1 MKTEDAGGAF
11 HAERGPG
18 WVRLEDRSRW
28 EELVLPEDSRRLLRS
43 ISADLRARDRAASQ
57 GAKRLD
63 GRSPGLKLLF
73 TGERGTGKKMASRIL
88 AAELDRAVFSVD
100 LASVLSQ
107 DSVETEHRLERI
119 FATAD
124 GSQAI
129 LYFSDVEAWFGKRSP
144 VSDDGW
150 TSMAVS
156 QLVRRI
162 EGYRGVV
169 VFATALMSE
178 IDDELIGRVDYL
190 VDFPFPDEEAR
201 KNIWRLLLPAEA
213 RVNDRDLEFLAS
225 SFQLPG
231 GAIRDCCAAA
241 AAAATHAGVAL
252 DMRHIVQ
259 AVEEAYV
266 GRIQGARTRE
276 ALERFHR
283 GTWVNEPPATTP
295 EAGAAPTRA
304 VPRARPIP
312 ARPLPGLRDR
322 RPVLLAAV
330 VAVVV
335 AAVVGFLIAHGSS
348 APASSAPALDQHASA
363 GLLQVSF
370 PSGWQRRSPPGTPQ
384 LALKD
389 ELALAPKGSAGGVL
403 VIGRTDTTDRTLLP
417 QSILAALSSTPTAQI
432 VSLRGAQFDRYL
444 NLPARGVSGRESVYA
459 LPTTVGTVL
468 GVCLQGSGGTSF
480 ASTCERIVGSIRLA
494 SGSVLGIGPSA
505 SYASGLS
512 AAITQLNAARSA
524 PASQLRNARVPATQA
539 TAAAALASAYV
550 NAASA
555 VTRLQAGTAQSANLA
570 VASALRSTGNAYA
583 ALGHAAASSDAT
595 GYASATKSVTLAQSA
610 LSAAFSQLAKLGY
623 AVG

>member
-28 EELVLPEDSRRLLRS
+28 EELVLPEESRRLLRS
-43 ISADLRARDRAASQ
+43 ISADLRVRDRAVAK

-73 TGERGTGKKMASRIL
+73 AGEQGTGKKMASRIL

-107 DSVETEHRLERI
+107 DSVETEHRLERV

-144 VSDDGW
+144 ASDDGW

-162 EGYRGVV
+162 EAYRGVV
-169 VFATALMSE
+169 VFATALLSE

-201 KNIWRLLLPAEA
+201 KNIWRLLLPPEA
-213 RVNDRDLEFLAS
+213 RVNDRELEFLAS

-241 AAAATHAGVAL
+241 AAAATKAGVAL
-252 DMRHIVQ
+252 DMRHIVR

-283 GTWVNEPPATTP
+283 GAWVDAPPAATP
-295 EAGAAPTRA
+295 AAGTAPAPA
-304 VPRARPIP
+304 VQRARPIP
-312 ARPLPGLRDR
+312 TRPLAARRDR
-322 RPVLLAAV
+322 RPVLLAVVVV
-330 VAVVV
+330 VA

-348 APASSAPALDQHASA
+348 APVTSAPALDQHASA

-370 PSGWQRRSPPGTPQ
+370 PSGWQRRSPPGSPA

-417 QSILAALSSTPTAQI
+417 QSILAALSTAPTAQI
-432 VSLRGAQFDRYL
+432 VTLRGGQFDRYL
-444 NLPARGVSGRESVYA
+444 DLAARGVSGRESVYA

-468 GVCLQGSGGTSF
+468 GVCLQGTGGTSF
-480 ASTCERIVGSIRLA
+480 TSTCERIVGSIKLA

-505 SYASGLS
+505 GYASGLS
-512 AAITQLNAARSA
+512 AAITKLNADRSV
-524 PASQLRNARVPATQA
+524 PASQLRNARVPAAQA
-539 TAAAALASAYV
+539 TAAAALATAYL
-550 NAASA
+550 NAASS

-570 VASALRSTGNAYA
+570 VAGALRSTGNAYT
-583 ALGHAAASSDAT
+583 ALGRAAAGSNAT
-595 GYASATKSVTLAQSA
+595 GYASATKSVTLAQNA

>member
-1 MKTEDAGGAF
+1 MKTEDAGSAF

-43 ISADLRARDRAASQ
+43 ISADLRVRDRAASK

-63 GRSPGLKLLF
+63 GRSAGLKLLF
-73 TGERGTGKKMASRIL
+73 AGERGTGKKMASRIL

-129 LYFSDVEAWFGKRSP
+129 LYFSDVETWFGKRSP
-144 VSDDGW
+144 MADDGW

-169 VFATALMSE
+169 VFATALLSE

-252 DMRHIVQ
+252 DMRHIVR

-283 GTWVNEPPATTP
+283 GAWVDEPLATSP
-295 EAGAAPTRA
+295 EAVAAPTPA

-312 ARPLPGLRDR
+312 TRPLPGPRDR
-322 RPVLLAAV
+322 RPVLLAVA
-330 VAVVV
+330 AVVV
-335 AAVVGFLIAHGSS
+335 AAVIGFLIAHGSS
-348 APASSAPALDQHASA
+348 APVSSASALDQHASA
-363 GLLQVSF
+363 GLLEVSF
-370 PSGWQRRSPPGTPQ
+370 PSGWQRRSPPGSPH

-389 ELALAPKGSAGGVL
+389 QLAFAPKGSAGGVV

-432 VSLRGAQFDRYL
+432 VTLRGAQFDRYL
-444 NLPARGVSGRESVYA
+444 DLSSRGVSGRESVYA

-468 GVCLQGSGGTSF
+468 GVCLQGSGGASF
-480 ASTCERIVGSIRLA
+480 ASTCERIVGSIKLA

-512 AAITQLNAARSA
+512 SAITRLNAARSA
-524 PASQLRNARVPATQA
+524 PASQLRNARVPAAQA
-539 TAAAALASAYV
+539 TAAAALATAYL

-555 VTRLQAGTAQSANLA
+555 VTSLQAGTAQSANLA
-570 VASALRSTGNAYA
+570 VAGALRSTGNAYA
-583 ALGHAAASSDAT
+583 ALGRAAASSDAT